1 MGRRITL
8 TESEL
13 IELVQKIIIEQTM
26 TDLDDY
32 ELVLLL
38 KQGDQRAQTEF
49 FNRYYKRMKGY
60 VRSKSQKFDSDDID
74 AIVLRGLQRAITYI
88 DSFKGESNLESW
100 VVRIVRNAMLDV
112 AKQKESNKFKSTK
125 YVDPTVISQVDRY
138 QEGPTTNDVK
148 KIFEKFLDTLNEKER
163 KIMIL
168 RSQGASNQEIADNAD
183 STEGTVKWYVSNLM
197 KRFKKYMEQYN
208 R

>member
-60 VRSKSQKFDSDDID
+60 VRSKSQKFDNDDID
-74 AIVLRGLQRAITYI
+74 AILLRGLQRAITYI

>member
-49 FNRYYKRMKGY
+49 FNRYYNRMKGY

-74 AIVLRGLQRAITYI
+74 VIVLRGLQRAITYI

>member
-1 MGRRITL
+1 MGKRITL

-13 IELVQKIIIEQTM
+13 IKLVQKIIIEQTM

-60 VRSKSQKFDSDDID
+60 VRSKSQKFDNDDID

>member
-1 MGRRITL
+1 MGKRITL

-13 IELVQKIIIEQTM
+13 IKLVQKIIIEQTM

>member
-1 MGRRITL
+1 MGKRITL

-13 IELVQKIIIEQTM
+13 IKLVQKIIIEQTM

-125 YVDPTVISQVDRY
+125 YVDPTVISQANRY